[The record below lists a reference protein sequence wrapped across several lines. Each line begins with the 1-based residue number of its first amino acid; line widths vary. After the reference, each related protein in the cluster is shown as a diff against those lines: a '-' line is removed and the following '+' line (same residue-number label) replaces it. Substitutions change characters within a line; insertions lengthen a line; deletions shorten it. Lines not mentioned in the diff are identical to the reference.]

1 MSSSLSKL
9 AYTLSEGLHN
19 NICTDYK
26 FYLDY
31 MSTKGNQ
38 LFARSFDAKKYKKDF
53 NKNLIKRFA
62 SIHKVCDRDINKRIL
77 LLRKGVYP

>member
-1 MSSSLSKL
+1 MSSSLSEF

-31 MSTKGNQ
+31 MSAKGNQ
-38 LFARSFDAKKYKKDF
+38 LFARCFNAKKYKKGF
-53 NKNLIKRFA
+53 NENLIKRFA
-62 SIHKVCDRDINKRIL
+62 SIHKVCDRDNKCIL
-77 LLRKGVYP
+77 LIRKGVYP